1 MAQILS
7 AMISVLLAWSELSLI
22 FIGLGLLIRR
32 SFGLIVRDAE
42 SILTSL
48 WIGWASAIC
57 FLQLW
62 HFIFKVDWRVLAIL
76 TVGSA
81 AGLLWNRQDLWHTI
95 TKRSPS
101 EVRFGFVLGMT
112 AIAIAIWLA
121 NRAIGPALNADSG
134 LYHFTSVRWA
144 TSYPIVPGLGNLHY
158 RLAFNSSYFLYV
170 ASLDI
175 GAWAYES
182 HHLANG
188 FLLLMLLTQ
197 IFLSVV
203 KLVGRVEP
211 LKVYEIFDIVL
222 LPSVLKEALG
232 TNVSSPSPDLAV
244 FVLGV
249 VVSRQLLVFL
259 VNSHYSRR
267 ESGYAV
273 FWIAAL
279 ASVGITVKL
288 NFLILGSATSL
299 LAAIVWFVRGRSEER
314 TDDKRTLTWVTIFVA
329 GVLVLWMTRGVI
341 LSGYIA
347 YPAVTGS
354 FPVEWRIP
362 ESEVVEVA
370 QDTRAWARQPGGYTD
385 PKKVLSNWEWLA
397 PWAYR
402 VSISHF
408 DVVIP
413 LLLAFAGCTFTIFY
427 RNTKNSEPKFTRVQW
442 FFLLPSLASLV
453 FWFLG
458 APDPRF
464 AGASFWLLGAG
475 AVTLAAQEL
484 GMSLNR
490 RTIGLAVFICFA
502 IVGVVVTGMISGK
515 AGALRRTTK
524 EKNPLKAF
532 RELSINRTNPGQI
545 FRSLIITE
553 PGQNS
558 GFYATPLVLLDTVQ
572 TRSGLTIY
580 VPKEGTAK
588 CWNAPLPCAKRAI
601 PNLRLRQEG
610 NMSSGFILD
619 PKPRDDL

>member
-7 AMISVLLAWSELSLI
+7 AMISVLLAWSALALI
-22 FIGLGLLIRR
+22 FVGLGLLIRR
-32 SFGLIVRDAE
+32 SFALIVRDAQ
-42 SILTSL
+42 SLLTSL

-62 HFIFKVDWRVLAIL
+62 HFIFKVDWRVLPIL

-95 TKRSPS
+95 TKKSSP
-101 EVRFGFVLGMT
+101 EVRFGFMLAMT
-112 AIAIAIWLA
+112 AIAMGLA

-144 TSYPIVPGLGNLHY
+144 TSFPIVPGLGNLHY

-170 ASLDI
+170 AALDI
-175 GAWAYES
+175 GAWVHES

-188 FLLLMLLTQ
+188 FLLLVLLTQ
-197 IFLSVV
+197 ILFSVG
-203 KLVGRVEP
+203 KLVDRVER
-211 LKVYEIFDIVL
+211 LKVYEIFDIML
-222 LPSVLKEALG
+222 LPAVLKEALSI
-232 TNVSSPSPDLAV
+232 NVSSPSPDLAV

-273 FWIAAL
+273 FWITTL
-279 ASVGITVKL
+279 ACVGITVKL
-288 NFLILGSATSL
+288 SFLVLGLATSL
-299 LAAIVWFVRGRSEER
+299 LAVIVWFVRDWSEDR
-314 TDDKRTLTWVTIFVA
+314 TDDKKALTWAAIFVA
-329 GVLVLWMTRGVI
+329 AVLVPWMTRGVI

-347 YPAVTGS
+347 YPAATGS

-362 ESEVVEVA
+362 ESEVVQVA

-385 PKKVLSNWEWLA
+385 PKKVLSDWGWLA

-402 VSISHF
+402 VSMSRF

-413 LLLAFAGCTFTIFY
+413 LMLAFAGCIFTIFY
-427 RNTKNSEPKFTRVQW
+427 RDTKNSEPKFKRAQW
-442 FFLLPSLASLV
+442 SFLLPSLVSLV
-453 FWFLG
+453 FWFFA

-464 AGASFWLLGAG
+464 AGASFWVLGAG

-484 GMSLNR
+484 GTSLNR
-490 RTIGLAVFICFA
+490 RTIGLAVFICCA
-502 IVGVVVTGMISGK
+502 IVGVIVTGMISGK
-515 AGALRRTTK
+515 AGALRRMTK
-524 EKNPLKAF
+524 EKNPLKAS
-532 RELSINRTNPGQI
+532 RDLSINRMNPGQT

-553 PGQNS
+553 PGEDS
-558 GFYATPLVLLDTVQ
+558 GFYATPLVFLDTVQ
-572 TRSGLTIY
+572 TRYGLTIY

-588 CWNAPLPCAKRAI
+588 CWDAPLPCARRAI

-610 NMSSGFILD
+610 NISSGFILD
-619 PKPRDDL
+619 PKQRDDS

>member
-7 AMISVLLAWSELSLI
+7 AMISVLLAWSGLCFI
-22 FIGLGLLIRR
+22 FLGLGLLIRR
-32 SFGLIVRDAE
+32 SFALIVRGAE

-62 HFIFKVDWRVLAIL
+62 HFKFKIDWRVLAIL
-76 TVGSA
+76 TVGST
-81 AGLLWNRQDLWHTI
+81 AGLLWNRKDLWHTI
-95 TKRSPS
+95 TKKSPP
-101 EVRFGFVLGMT
+101 EVRFGFVLATT
-112 AIAIAIWLA
+112 AVAIWLA

-175 GAWAYES
+175 GAWAHES

-188 FLLLMLLTQ
+188 FLLLVLLTQ
-197 IFLSVV
+197 IVLSVV
-203 KLVGRVEP
+203 KLVDRVER
-211 LKVYEIFDIVL
+211 LKVYNIFDIVL

-249 VVSRQLLVFL
+249 VVSHQLLVL
-259 VNSHYSRR
+259 LANSHYSRR

-273 FWIAAL
+273 FWITAL
-279 ASVGITVKL
+279 AAVGITVKL
-288 NFLILGSATSL
+288 SFLILGSATSL
-299 LAAIVWFVRGRSEER
+299 LAVIVWFVRGRSEYR
-314 TDDKRTLTWVTIFVA
+314 TDDKRALTWAAIFVA
-329 GVLVLWMTRGVI
+329 AVLVPWMTRGVI

-362 ESEVVEVA
+362 DSAVVEVA

-385 PKKVLSNWEWLA
+385 PKKVLSDWGWLA

-413 LLLAFAGCTFTIFY
+413 LLLAFAGCIFTIFY
-427 RNTKNSEPKFTRVQW
+427 RNAKNSEAKFTRVQW
-442 FFLLPSLASLV
+442 SFLLPSLASLV
-453 FWFLG
+453 FWFLV

-464 AGASFWLLGAG
+464 SGASFWVLGAG
-475 AVTLAAQEL
+475 EGTFAAQGL
-484 GMSLNR
+484 GTSLNR
-490 RTIGLAVFICFA
+490 RTIRLAAFTCFA
-502 IVGVVVTGMISGK
+502 IVGVLVNGMINGK
-515 AGALRRTTK
+515 ALVLWRVLNL
-524 EKNPLKAF
+524 KNPLKAF
-532 RELSINRTNPGQI
+532 HDLSTNLTNPGQI

-553 PGQNS
+553 PGENS
-558 GFYATPLVLLDTVQ
+558 GFYATPLVLLDTVR
-572 TRSGLTIY
+572 TRSGLIIY

-588 CWNAPLPCAKRAI
+588 CWNAPLPCARRAI
-601 PNLRLRQEG
+601 PNLRLRQEE
-610 NMSSGFILD
+610 NRSSGFILD
-619 PKPRDDL
+619 PKQQDDL

>member
-1 MAQILS
+1 MALILS
-7 AMISVLLAWSELSLI
+7 AMISVLLAWSGLCLI
-22 FIGLGLLIRR
+22 FTGLGLLIRR
-32 SFGLIVRDAE
+32 AFALVVRDAQ

-62 HFIFKVDWRVLAIL
+62 HFKFKVDWRVLAIL
-76 TVGSA
+76 TVGSTL
-81 AGLLWNRQDLWHTI
+81 GLLWNRKDLWRTI
-95 TKRSPS
+95 TKNYPPTMH
-101 EVRFGFVLGMT
+101 VGFVLVMT
-112 AIAIAIWLA
+112 AIAIWLA

-144 TSYPIVPGLGNLHY
+144 KSYPIVPGLGNLHY

-175 GAWAYES
+175 GAWAQES
-182 HHLANG
+182 HHVANG
-188 FLLLMLLTQ
+188 FLLLVLLTQ
-197 IFLSVV
+197 NLLSVV
-203 KLVGRVEP
+203 KLVGRAEQI
-211 LKVYEIFDIVL
+211 KVYDIFDIVL

-267 ESGYAV
+267 ERGYAV
-273 FWIAAL
+273 FWIIAL

-288 NFLILGSATSL
+288 SFLILASATSL
-299 LAAIVWFVRGRSEER
+299 LAVIVWFVRGRSDDR
-314 TDDKRTLTWVTIFVA
+314 TDDKRAFTWVAIFA
-329 GVLVLWMTRGVI
+329 AATLIPWMTRGVI

-362 ESEVVEVA
+362 DSAVAEVA
-370 QDTRAWARQPGGYTD
+370 RDIRAWARQPDGYTD
-385 PKKVLSNWEWLA
+385 PKKVLSDWEWLV

-402 VSISHF
+402 VSVSHF

-413 LLLAFAGCTFTIFY
+413 LLLAFAGCFFTIFY
-427 RNTKNSEPKFTRVQW
+427 RKTKKPEPNFTRVQW
-442 FFLLPSLASLV
+442 SFLLPSLTSV
-453 FWFLG
+453 VVWFLE

-464 AGASFWLLGAG
+464 AGASFWVLGGG

-484 GMSLNR
+484 RTSLNR
-490 RTIGLAVFICFA
+490 RTIGLAVIICVAVVGA
-502 IVGVVVTGMISGK
+502 IVTGMVRGR
-515 AGALRRTTK
+515 ADVLRRVIIN
-524 EKNPLKAF
+524 EKNPLKVF
-532 RELSINRTNPGQI
+532 LDLSTNLANPGQI
-545 FRSLIITE
+545 FRCLIITE
-553 PGQNS
+553 PGQDS
-558 GFYATPLVLLDTVQ
+558 GFYPAPLVHLDTVQ
-572 TRSGLTIY
+572 TRSGLTLY

-588 CWNAPLPCAKRAI
+588 CWDAPLPCARRAI

-619 PKPRDDL
+619 PKQRDDL